1 MNQREVDRVISYRS
15 LGVQQV
21 INASGRMTALGGTA
35 LHPDVIAAMSE
46 AAQANV
52 DMEELKSRAG
62 ELAARLVGAEAA
74 MITTGAAA
82 GICIMVG
89 AVLSGGDPY
98 RVRRLPNVDWEP
110 SEVILQMGHAVDFG
124 APIEQMIRLAG
135 GRPVLTGTA
144 NHVTGADLA
153 GAIGERT
160 AAIVFVQSH
169 HAVQKG
175 MLSLPEVIAIARRKQ
190 VPVLVDAAAEE
201 DLRRYLAM
209 GADLVA
215 YSGGKAIEGPTSGVI
230 VGSRERIRACRI
242 QELGIARPMKVGKE
256 TIMGFLA
263 ALERYTG
270 GDAKAERARQQRL
283 IDGLTAG
290 LTGLPHTRVE
300 VQQDEAGR
308 EIWRVHLALDEAA
321 LGFTAVELLDDLR
334 RWEPPI
340 HLRSHWA
347 NTGVVAVD
355 PRPIDERAIPIVV
368 DAIRAIFDRRLKG
381 R

>member
-1 MNQREVDRVISYRS
+1 MISYQS
-15 LGVQQV
+15 LGVKQV

-35 LHPDVIAAMSE
+35 LHPDVIAAMAE
-46 AAQANV
+46 AAQTNV
-52 DMEELKSRAG
+52 DMEELKHRAG

-74 MITTGAAA
+74 MVTTGAAA
-82 GICIMVG
+82 GICIMVA
-89 AVLSGGDPY
+89 AVLTGGDPY
-98 RVRRLPNVDWEP
+98 RVRRLPDVDRGP
-110 SEVILQMGHAVDFG
+110 SEVVLQLGHAVDFG
-124 APIEQMIRLAG
+124 APVEQMIRLAG
-135 GRPVLTGTA
+135 GRPVLAGTA
-144 NHVTGADLA
+144 NHVTEADLE

-160 AAIVFVQSH
+160 AAVVFVQSH

-175 MLSLPEVIAIARRKQ
+175 MLGLPEVIAIARRKQ

-230 VGSRERIRACRI
+230 VGGQDRIRACRM
-242 QELGIARPMKVGKE
+242 QESGIARPMKVGKE
-256 TIMGFLA
+256 TIMGLLA

-270 GDAKAERARQQRL
+270 GDAEAERVRQRRL

-290 LTGLPHTRVE
+290 LNGLPHTRLE
-300 VQQDEAGR
+300 VRQDEAGR

-321 LGFTAVELLDDLR
+321 LGFTAVDLLGDLR
-334 RWEPPI
+334 RWDPPI

-347 NTGVVAVD
+347 NTGVVAID
-355 PRPIDERAIPIVV
+355 PRPIGERAMPVIV
-368 DAIRAIFDRRLKG
+368 DAIRAIFDRRRKG